1 MITRFF
7 TIKNHNDV
15 FDAVGQI
22 IKASQEWEMQ
32 YKDYALR
39 QKIDVENLDYA
50 TLNRL
55 NYAMREQGK
64 ITDKEFFDLKRIIR
78 LRNYINHEF
87 FIEDFNKEIEY
98 LDQKLNQ
105 IMFLILEA
113 TDLVSNLIERLEG
126 FEGSR
131 PTIFD

>member
-1 MITRFF
+1 MEKYF

-105 IMFLILEA
+105 IMFLILCFCVV
-113 TDLVSNLIERLEG
+113 LLGIRVSTCGI
-126 FEGSR
+126 
-131 PTIFD
+131 

>member
-39 QKIDVENLDYA
+39 QKIDVENLDNA

-55 NYAMREQGK
+55 NYARREPGK

>member
-1 MITRFF
+1 MEKYF

-98 LDQKLNQ
+98 LDQKINQ
-105 IMFLILEA
+105 IMFLILELA
-113 TDLVSNLIERLEG
+113 KISQKVY
-126 FEGSR
+126 
-131 PTIFD
+131 